1 MKNLEAIDIETKKIL
16 MTLEERD
23 KWIRRK
29 QDLEAKIKALP
40 RKERGKY
47 KEEMERINQQIAYY
61 DGLIREMK
69 GEMRP
74 GDAKSFFNT
83 LLKF

>member
-1 MKNLEAIDIETKKIL
+1 MSIDTKRIL

-23 KWIRRK
+23 KWIKRK
-29 QDLEAKIKALP
+29 EALMNKLKGLT
-40 RKERGKY
+40 RKERKLH
-47 KEEMERINQQIAYY
+47 KDEMDRIDQQIAYY

-74 GDAKSFFNT
+74 GDAKSFLNT
-83 LLKF
+83 LMKF